1 MTEAA
6 LAPPRIEV
14 ERSADAEIARIRGAW
29 TVDHAANLDSDISA
43 AGGRQYVR
51 VDASGIDALDST
63 GAMLLLRVLP
73 LGDDG
78 RPDLAR
84 LEGLT
89 PQRVA
94 LMRRVEQALSVGAV
108 ATAAPGALRALLANI
123 GDAVLSI
130 AAQAKQLLGFLGL
143 LITTWLRVLPRP
155 ARWRLTSVVHHLEQ
169 TGLNAVPIVALLSF
183 LVGAVV
189 AYLGATV
196 LEQFG
201 AGLYTVDL
209 IGFAFLREFGGLLA
223 AILVAGRSG
232 SAFTAQ
238 IGAMKNREE
247 IDALETIGLDPIE
260 VLVLPR
266 LAALLVALP
275 ILTFIAMM
283 AGLVGGMAVGATSLD
298 ISPVLFITRLQESIP
313 PQHFWVGMVKAP
325 FFALLIALVGCLEGF
340 KVSGSAESVGAHTTS
355 SVVQSIFLVILVDAI
370 CAVVFMELDW

>member
-6 LAPPRIEV
+6 GVPPRIEV
-14 ERSADAEIARIRGAW
+14 DRTADAETARACGAW
-29 TVDHAANLDSDISA
+29 TVDHAASLDSDATA
-43 AGGRQYVR
+43 AGARQYAR
-51 VDASGIDALDST
+51 IDASEIEALDST

-73 LGDDG
+73 QGDDG

-84 LEGLT
+84 LDGLT
-89 PQRVA
+89 PQRAA
-94 LMRRVEQALSVGAV
+94 LMRRVVQALSVDAV
-108 ATAAPGALRALLANI
+108 ATAAPSALGELLAHI
-123 GDAVLSI
+123 GEAVLSM

-155 ARWRLTSVVHHLEQ
+155 VRWRLTSVVHHLEQ

-283 AGLVGGMAVGATSLD
+283 AGIVGGMAVGATSLD

-313 PQHFWVGMVKAP
+313 PRHFWVGMVKAP

-370 CAVVFMELDW
+370 CAVAFMELDL

>member
-1 MTEAA
+1 M
-6 LAPPRIEV
+6 LDV
-14 ERSADAEIARIRGAW
+14 ERTAEGSLARARGAW
-29 TVDHAANLDSDISA
+29 TVHHAASLSA
-43 AGGRQYVR
+43 ALGALPV
-51 VDASGIDALDST
+51 SGFQRIDVSAIDALDST

-73 LGDDG
+73 RDSEGL
-78 RPDLAR
+78 PDLTHLA
-84 LEGLT
+84 GLT
-89 PQRVA
+89 PQRAA
-94 LMRRVEQALSVGAV
+94 LIRRVVQAQNVDT
-108 ATAAPGALRALLANI
+108 ATVPPPSALQALLARI
-123 GDAVLSI
+123 GETVLSI
-130 AAQAKQLLGFLGL
+130 AAQSRQLLGFLGL

-275 ILTFIAMM
+275 ILTFIAMI

-298 ISPVLFITRLQESIP
+298 ISPVLFVTRLQESIP
-313 PQHFWVGMVKAP
+313 PRHFWVGMVKAP
-325 FFALLIALVGCLEGF
+325 MFALLIALVGCLEGF

-355 SVVQSIFLVILVDAI
+355 SVVQSIFLVILIDAI